1 MRGRLKP
8 NKFVDLFQVAD
19 IKTAVQLVGKILPV
33 QSVDAKKKKV
43 EVRKVTDAEKKVE
56 VYRLLRALRTERKFR
71 GKRAKEVADEAAA
84 LK

>member
-1 MRGRLKP
+1 M
-8 NKFVDLFQVAD
+8 
-19 IKTAVQLVGKILPV
+19 